1 MYLKHLRINGFK
13 SFADTTRI
21 TLEPGVTTVVGPNG
35 CGKSNIADAIRWVL
49 GEQRAKSLR
58 AGLMQDVIFQGTDSR
73 KPVNLCEVALLFS
86 DCESELGTAYR
97 EVEITRRVSRDGA
110 SDYLLN
116 GKVCRLK
123 DIQGLFMD
131 TGIGRVSYSFMV
143 QGQID
148 QILSTNPAE
157 RRTIFE
163 EAAGISKYKAQR
175 REALNKL
182 NLVDTNLARVTDVM
196 EEVSRQIGSLRRQAA
211 KALRYQRISDR
222 LTHLDL
228 AWSSFKFG
236 RQRAALESLRN
247 EVESL
252 RGKSRILAG
261 ALRSREEDLNR
272 RRDERSELYTTLREA
287 QQRVFDLRSEKEQAV
302 NQSEFH
308 LLRCKD
314 LQQRVES
321 LTVEVT
327 QLRGQQEALRE
338 QVTGG
343 RQHEASQRS
352 LVDRSDERL
361 QEQTSTLDLLQDQ
374 MMTTVSDL
382 QRLKQKILVAE
393 SGVSRLRSDCTAIE
407 VELKTDSLRQAGI
420 RDEMQVARQ
429 EGAELKKG
437 LRAVR
442 HLLEERARERERL
455 EGEIKPLQE
464 ELDLRGG
471 EFRNQQLEI
480 QNLDREVAQNMA
492 QLRILEEL
500 ERKFEGFSDGAK
512 AILGG
517 ELKEVIQDDT
527 FQLLTGS
534 LRIERGYMNAMI
546 GLLGPAVDAIV
557 LRDPETVISV
567 TEQLELRKLGRA
579 CLQFAAPERGIE
591 GEGDLPEWLHRAED
605 VVGTKDEKIE
615 GHLRNLLSGCYFCQT
630 LDQFLRFWWENEGFE
645 FHFVATKSGELVDRR
660 GVVYGGRGT
669 GESESYLQRQEEI
682 KRLEDR
688 IGEGEGRLRDLRE
701 EASRQLERIDGI
713 ERDLEERRRAT
724 LELAQEISTAKGQES
739 AISEN
744 LEQSARRLQRAED
757 EIASL
762 QEGREDSRTSLHRVG
777 EELKSAEAEL
787 ESYREAVANREAEID
802 AIREERDS
810 KRQEVSDFRLDLA
823 EKRQRLETIERSLG
837 DTSRQAADLEQLILR
852 RSQEQDTLHEQIAE
866 LTQEAEQQRQ
876 SGVEIAKTLKI
887 AQSALEGHR
896 ESLIVAENEIR
907 SLEESLS
914 AQREEQ
920 RSAEAEL
927 NQNEVQWTK
936 ERSELSFLA
945 DEVLREYQV
954 ELKSV
959 DWEEEIWLAG
969 DRIHD
974 RVKLE
979 GEGEFGLEFPEKV
992 DRGRPSE
999 DDLSRIR
1006 VTDWMEVAQEVKAL
1020 RERIASMGPV
1030 NLIAIEEYAELNERH
1045 QFLKSQSD
1053 DLWESKD
1060 QLLSAI
1066 DEINR
1071 TSQQLFKETF
1081 DQVRKNLS
1089 FTFQSLFGGGSSD
1102 LRLIES
1108 EDVLESGIEIIAR
1121 PPGTR
1126 LRSLA
1131 LLSGGQ
1137 KTMTAVALLFAIY
1150 MVKPSPFCLLD
1161 ELDAP
1166 LDDANIGRFVKML
1179 KQFTKFS
1186 QFVIIT
1192 HNKRTIAS
1200 SNSIFGVTMQEKGVS
1215 KMVSMQ
1221 FSRTADDTEELESR
1235 PVPTVA

>member
-13 SFADTTRI
+13 SFADATKI

-49 GEQRAKSLR
+49 GEQSAKSLR

-116 GKVCRLK
+116 GKICRLK

-196 EEVSRQIGSLRRQAA
+196 KEVSRQIGSLRRQVA

-228 AWSSFKFG
+228 AWSAFKFG
-236 RQRAALESLRN
+236 QQTAALESLRS
-247 EVESL
+247 EIDSL

-261 ALRSREEDLNR
+261 ALESREEGLNR

-287 QQRVFDLRSEKEQAV
+287 QQRVFDLRSEKEQAE

-308 LLRCKD
+308 QLRCKD

-321 LTVEVT
+321 LTDEVT

-338 QVTGG
+338 QVAGG
-343 RQHEASQRS
+343 RQDEASQRS
-352 LVDRSDERL
+352 LLDRSDEQL
-361 QEQTSTLDLLQDQ
+361 QEQSTTLDILQDQ
-374 MMTTVSDL
+374 MVTTVSDL
-382 QRLKQKILVAE
+382 QRLKQKILGAE
-393 SGVSRLRSDCTAIE
+393 SGVSRLRSDCTTIE

-420 RDEMQVARQ
+420 RDEIQAARQ
-429 EGAELKKG
+429 EGAKLKRG
-437 LRAVR
+437 LGAVR
-442 HLLEERARERERL
+442 DLLEERVRERERL
-455 EGEIKPLQE
+455 QGETKPLE
-464 ELDLRGG
+464 EESDLLGR

-480 QNLDREVAQNMA
+480 QNLDREVAQNVA
-492 QLRILEEL
+492 QLRILEDL
-500 ERKFEGFSDGAK
+500 EKKFEGFSDGAK

-527 FQLLTGS
+527 FQLLTVS
-534 LRIERGYMNAMI
+534 LRIERGYTNAMI

-557 LRDPETVISV
+557 LRDPESVISV

-579 CLQFAAPERGIE
+579 CLQFAAPERGSE
-591 GEGDLPEWLHRAED
+591 REGDHPEWLRCAED
-605 VVGTKDEKIE
+605 VVGTKDEEIQ
-615 GHLRNLLSGCYFCQT
+615 GHLRNLLSGCYFCET
-630 LDQFLRFWWENEGFE
+630 LDQFLRFWWENEE
-645 FHFVATKSGELVDRR
+645 FQFLFVATKSGELVDRR
-660 GVVYGGRGT
+660 GVVYGGSGT
-669 GESESYLQRQEEI
+669 SESETYLQRQEEI
-682 KRLEDR
+682 KRLKDR
-688 IGEGEGRLRDLRE
+688 IGDGEIRLRDLRE
-701 EASRQLERIDGI
+701 EAGRQLARIDGI
-713 ERDLEERRRAT
+713 ERDLEERRRAI
-724 LELAQEISTAKGQES
+724 LELAQEVSTAKGQES
-739 AISEN
+739 AILVN
-744 LEQSARRLQRAED
+744 LEQSARRLQRAEN

-762 QEGREDSRTSLHRVG
+762 QKGRADSRVSLKRVG
-777 EELKSAEAEL
+777 EQLKSAEAEL

-810 KRQEVSDFRLDLA
+810 KRQEVSDVRLDLA
-823 EKRQRLETIERSLG
+823 ERRQRLETIERSLG
-837 DTSRQAADLEQLILR
+837 DTSRQVADLEQLILR

-866 LTQEAEQQRQ
+866 LTQEAERQRQ
-876 SGVEIAKTLKI
+876 IGAEIAKTLKI

-914 AQREEQ
+914 AQREAQ
-920 RSAEAEL
+920 RLVEAEL
-927 NQNEVQWTK
+927 NQHEVQWTK
-936 ERSELSFLA
+936 ERSELNFLA

-959 DWEEEIWLAG
+959 EWEEEIWLAG
-969 DRIHD
+969 DRLHD
-974 RVKLE
+974 RVKFD
-979 GEGEFGLEFPEKV
+979 GEGEFGLEFPESV
-992 DRGRPSE
+992 EQGRPSE
-999 DDLSRIR
+999 DDLCRIR
-1006 VTDWMEVAQEVKAL
+1006 GTDWTEVAQEVKAL
-1020 RERIASMGPV
+1020 RERITSMGPV
-1030 NLIAIEEYAELNERH
+1030 NLIAIEEYAELSERH
-1045 QFLKSQSD
+1045 EFLKSQSD
-1053 DLWESKD
+1053 DLWKSKD

-1102 LRLIES
+1102 LRLIDS

-1126 LRSLA
+1126 LRNLV

-1179 KQFTKFS
+1179 KQFTRFS

-1215 KMVSMQ
+1215 KMVSMR
-1221 FSRTADDTEELESR
+1221 FSRTADDTEEVVPD